1 MKKEWL
7 YIPNLIGYVRIGL
20 LLLFFIAVDPLAKV
34 LFMTANLVL
43 DVFDGK
49 AARFFNQCSL
59 FGARLDLII
68 DMFSLTLLSFYVA
81 MLANN
86 FWLSTFFVFCGIN
99 DLISYAMSINIFYGK
114 KTEKNFNHKEE
125 IGKKG
130 FLLPIYYSGLG
141 LAFAN
146 ILHDAYL
153 LSNIYWPSFFSAA
166 LGYACL
172 AGFLFR
178 QCCLVEQAF
187 HLFRLYAT
195 IRE

>member
-1 MKKEWL
+1 MKKEWF
-7 YIPNLIGYVRIGL
+7 YVPNLIGYVRICL
-20 LLLFFIAVDPLAKV
+20 LLLFFIIVDPLAKV
-34 LFMTANLVL
+34 MLMSANLIL
-43 DVFDGK
+43 DVFDGR
-49 AARFFNQCSL
+49 AARFFNQCTL
-59 FGARLDLII
+59 FGARFDLII
-68 DMFSLTLLSFYVA
+68 DLFSLTLLAFYVA
-81 MLANN
+81 MLSNN
-86 FWLSTFFVFCGIN
+86 IWLATFFVLCGIN
-99 DLISYAMSINIFYGK
+99 DFISYSMSINIFYGNNIGVK
-114 KTEKNFNHKEE
+114 FNHKEE

-141 LAFAN
+141 LALAN

-153 LSNIYWPSFFSAA
+153 LSYIYWPSYLSSA
-166 LGYACL
+166 LIYTCL